1 MTNLPFRLPECGRPA
16 AVRIEAFTIV
26 AGPQQGSLDASIY
39 SCTDHAPDAVT
50 AIEAADMEAHVV
62 PMAPDIDRACGSIH
76 IYPTGNLASDD
87 RHPRWCDRKD
97 CERRGEHRSPARNVD
112 TGSPEAVIVDVALV
126 QNVHPA
132 AEPQISLTGIDGAGA
147 AEPVAVHLLLSIG
160 QARTLRY
167 RLATLIDASKGG
179 HR

>member
-1 MTNLPFRLPECGRPA
+1 MSNLPFTLPTCDRPA
-16 AVRIEAFTIV
+16 SVRLEVYTP
-26 AGPQQGSLDASIY
+26 AGGELGSLDASAYVCAEHVVQAGLAI
-39 SCTDHAPDAVT
+39 SAAGFTPQVFPLAPDVLRT
-50 AIEAADMEAHVV
+50 
-62 PMAPDIDRACGSIH
+62 CGQVH
-76 IYPTGNLASDD
+76 IYPTGNLADD
-87 RHPRWCDRKD
+87 DQHPRWCDRQN

-112 TGSPEAVIVDVALV
+112 TGQPEAVIVDVALV

-167 RLATLIDASKGG
+167 RLAQLIDATKGG
-179 HR
+179 RR